1 MKCQVCG
8 KVCKNA
14 AGYGMHM
21 VAHAAK
27 GEVVLDVVLPGG
39 DIQKVK
45 YEVMK

>member
-14 AGYGMHM
+14 AGFGGHM
-21 VAHAAK
+21 AKHAREHDA
-27 GEVVLDVVLPGG
+27 VLIVVLPGG

-45 YEVMK
+45 YKVAK